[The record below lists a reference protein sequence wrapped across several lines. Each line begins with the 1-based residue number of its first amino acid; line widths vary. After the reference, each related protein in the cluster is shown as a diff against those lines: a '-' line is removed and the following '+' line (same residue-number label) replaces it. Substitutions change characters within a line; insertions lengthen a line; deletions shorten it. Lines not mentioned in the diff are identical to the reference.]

1 MADNKIKYAPI
12 LPFDVSYGEHF
23 AMYDSMVYHK
33 DNNVCNETHICMESG
48 NVYKFFR
55 CAVQEPYPIGG
66 N

>member
-12 LPFDVSYGEHF
+12 LPFDASYGEHF

-33 DNNVCNETHICMESG
+33 DNNVCNEAHICMESG

-55 CAVQEPYPIGG
+55 CTVQEPYPVGG